1 MSKDCLCRTG
11 TTQILFDKDSV
22 KESFFKL
29 FKLPKIIQHS
39 VWSTKYQCLA
49 SILVLDLHD
58 VDDVPWTLFF
68 VKLISNASNISD
80 LYENVTCDV

>member
-58 VDDVPWTLFF
+58 VDDVPWSLFF
-68 VKLISNASNISD
+68 VTPLKCFENI
-80 LYENVTCDV
+80 